1 MDASE
6 FISDALEDL
15 PSARDPSHRMSLLN
29 GIHDRIEFNELEVG
43 FLESAAESLVNLIV
57 FEKDRD
63 VRNRMFDCIECAYH
77 RNLSINPSL
86 DLLIAM
92 FNDSDPALIANTLLL
107 MAYSSDRKHIP
118 VAQAYVSH
126 SNPFIRQNAE
136 HALKYL
142 Q

>member
-15 PSARDPSHRMSLLN
+15 PSTRDPSRRMSLLN
-29 GIHDRIEFNELEVG
+29 GIHDNIEFNDLEVG
-43 FLESAAESLVNLIV
+43 FLEGAAESLINLIV

-63 VRNRMFDCIECAYH
+63 VRNRMFDCIECAYR
-77 RNLSINPSL
+77 RNLSIDPSL
-86 DLLIAM
+86 DLLISM

-107 MAYSSDRKHIP
+107 MALSSDRKHIA
-118 VAQAYVSH
+118 VAETYLSH
-126 SNPFIRQNAE
+126 SNQFIRRNAE

-142 Q
+142 R